1 MQLFQIHKSSNKYLL
16 DVVKE
21 QFLKNRQKY
30 IKLKNSENF
39 DNNNLNFD
47 NFIEFKKLDDKNQLY
62 DENSFLKLLNSNNK
76 ITDAFNKKLT
86 EIQPEI
92 KEWCDKNYLNYDT
105 IKIFFDNYQALIKNV
120 ISIDR
125 NNEEYDEGNLKWF
138 QDNMKKYQIYKEDKK
153 INNIIKSFMYSNYSS
168 LFVLDD
174 NYSMTKDALYISVKN
189 NQRHSLDNFFSI
201 KSLTSVKY
209 PGRIIYG
216 YSTHHMTKNIQ
227 YISKIELRWLSEL
240 FPHIYN
246 TQSLSNNIFKDFED
260 YQSSKNL
267 RRNMEFYKK
276 LKYYIRSKFKID
288 YLRNM
293 SVVDKTPVIN
303 EYVNEIIKKL
313 K

>member
-1 MQLFQIHKSSNKYLL
+1 MI
-16 DVVKE
+16 
-21 QFLKNRQKY
+21 R
-30 IKLKNSENF
+30 
-39 DNNNLNFD
+39 
-47 NFIEFKKLDDKNQLY
+47 
-62 DENSFLKLLNSNNK
+62 
-76 ITDAFNKKLT
+76 
-86 EIQPEI
+86 
-92 KEWCDKNYLNYDT
+92 
-105 IKIFFDNYQALIKNV
+105 NV

-125 NNEEYDEGNLKWF
+125 NNEDYDEGNLKWF

-174 NYSMTKDALYISVKN
+174 SYSLTKDALYISVEN
-189 NQRHSLDNFFSI
+189 NKRHSLDNFFSI

-216 YSTHHMTKNIQ
+216 YSIHHMTKNIQ
-227 YISKIELRWLSEL
+227 YISRIELRWLTEL

-246 TQSLSNNIFKDFED
+246 TLSLSNNIFKDFED
-260 YQSSKNL
+260 YQTSKNL

-276 LKYYIRSKFKID
+276 LKYYIRIKFKID

-293 SVVDKTPVIN
+293 SVKEKTPIIN
-303 EYVNEIIKKL
+303 EYINEIIKKL